1 MLYLECYS
9 GISGDMTVAALLDLG
24 ADREKLL
31 EGLASLGLSGY
42 EVKIGR
48 RVKCGVEA
56 CSFDVEL
63 AGDEDGGSHDY
74 VEYEHRQGNGHEH
87 QHGHGESRGHLHAH
101 EHEDGHE
108 HTHGHLHAHEHED
121 GHEHTHGHLHAHE
134 HEDGHEHT
142 NGQGYSHEHG
152 HSHMHGYGDG
162 HGHEHG
168 HVHRNLGD
176 ITEII
181 RRSGMT
187 ERAKE
192 TALRIFGIV
201 AEAEAKVHGKDIS
214 EVHFHEVGAVDSIVD
229 IAAAAICLDDLD
241 ITEAVVSEICEGS
254 GHVHCQHG
262 ILPVP
267 VPAVMAVA
275 EARGLFLR
283 MTDTRGEMVTPT
295 GAAIA
300 AGVRTRE
307 RLPESFR
314 ILKTGIGAGKKDFPK
329 ANILRACLIE
339 ERPESGSGRRPG
351 DGPGAGDGREA
362 GVCPG
367 AEDGLWML
375 ETNIDDATGEALGYV
390 MERLFAAGA
399 RDVCYLPAFMKKNRP
414 AWLMKVVCDEGK
426 REALEDIIFRH
437 TTTIGIRRYPIL
449 RTVLPRKIRTVE
461 TSYGPAGV
469 KEVRRGELA
478 FCYPEYEDVARYAD
492 SSGKPFQDIYEEIRR
507 QAEAF

>member
-1 MLYLECYS
+1 MLYLECFS

-56 CSFDVEL
+56 CCFDVEL

-74 VEYEHRQGNGHEH
+74 VEHEH
-87 QHGHGESRGHLHAH
+87 GHAHGPGGNLEHMHGPGECHGHTHMHGHGEGHGHLYAQEREEGHGHLYAQ
-101 EHEDGHE
+101 EREEGHE
-108 HTHGHLHAHEHED
+108 HTHGH
-121 GHEHTHGHLHAHE
+121 
-134 HEDGHEHT
+134 
-142 NGQGYSHEHG
+142 EHG
-152 HSHMHGYGDG
+152 
-162 HGHEHG
+162 HG
-168 HVHRNLGD
+168 HVHRNLED
-176 ITEII
+176 VSRII
-181 RRSGMT
+181 RRSAMT

-201 AEAEAKVHGKDIS
+201 AEAEAKVHGKDVS

-229 IAAAAICLDDLD
+229 IAATAICLDDLD
-241 ITEAVVSEICEGS
+241 VTETVVSEICEGS
-254 GHVHCQHG
+254 GHVRCQHG

-267 VPAVMAVA
+267 VPAVTAVA
-275 EARGLFLR
+275 ETHGLFLR
-283 MTDTRGEMVTPT
+283 MTDARGEMVTPT

-314 ILKTGIGAGKKDFPK
+314 IVKAGMGAGKKDFPK
-329 ANILRACLIE
+329 ANILRAYLIE
-339 ERPESGSGRRPG
+339 ERP
-351 DGPGAGDGREA
+351 EA

-367 AEDGLWML
+367 AGNGSEEGLWML

-461 TSYGPAGV
+461 TSYGPARV

>member
-31 EGLASLGLSGY
+31 DGLSSLGLSGY

-63 AGDEDGGSHDY
+63 SGDEDGGSHDY
-74 VEYEHRQGNGHEH
+74 VEHEHGGGHEYG
-87 QHGHGESRGHLHAH
+87 HGHGGDHVHGHGYEHGDDHVHGHEDSHGCGGVCVH
-101 EHEDGHE
+101 EHGAGHVHEHGDGHN
-108 HTHGHLHAHEHED
+108 HG
-121 GHEHTHGHLHAHE
+121 
-134 HEDGHEHT
+134 
-142 NGQGYSHEHG
+142 HG
-152 HSHMHGYGDG
+152 HSH
-162 HGHEHG
+162 E
-168 HVHRNLGD
+168 HRNLAD
-176 ITEII
+176 ITGII

-201 AEAEAKVHGKDIS
+201 AEAEAKVHGKTIP

-241 ITEAVVSEICEGS
+241 ITEAVISDIWEGS
-254 GHVHCQHG
+254 GHVRCQHG

-267 VPAVMAVA
+267 VPAVVAVA
-275 EARGLFLR
+275 GAHGLYLR

-300 AGVRTRE
+300 AGIRTRE

-314 ILKTGIGAGKKDFPK
+314 IIKTGMGAGKKDFPK
-329 ANILRACLIE
+329 ANILRASLIE
-339 ERPESGSGRRPG
+339 ERPQ
-351 DGPGAGDGREA
+351 AGEVSRTGE
-362 GVCPG
+362 V
-367 AEDGLWML
+367 AETETGLWMM

-390 MERLFAAGA
+390 MERLFRAGA

-414 AWLMKVVCDEGK
+414 AWLMKVVCDEEN
-426 REALEDIIFRH
+426 REKLEEIIFRH

-449 RTVLPRKIRTVE
+449 RTVLPRQIRTVE
-461 TSYGPAGV
+461 TSYGPARV

-492 SSGKPFQDIYEEIRR
+492 QSGKPFQDIYEEIKR

>member
-24 ADREKLL
+24 ADRNKLL
-31 EGLASLGLSGY
+31 EGLASLGLTGY

-56 CSFDVEL
+56 CCFDVEL

-74 VEYEHRQGNGHEH
+74 VEY
-87 QHGHGESRGHLHAH
+87 GHGEDR
-101 EHEDGHE
+101 
-108 HTHGHLHAHEHED
+108 HGHLHEHGDVHEHLHEHGAD
-121 GHEHTHGHLHAHE
+121 QEHLHGHEHG
-134 HEDGHEHT
+134 
-142 NGQGYSHEHG
+142 
-152 HSHMHGYGDG
+152 
-162 HGHEHG
+162 HG

-176 ITEII
+176 ITGII
-181 RRSGMT
+181 RHSGMT

-229 IAAAAICLDDLD
+229 IAAVAICLDDLD
-241 ITEAVVSEICEGS
+241 ITEAAVSEICEGS

-275 EARGLFLR
+275 EAHGLLLR

-300 AGVRTRE
+300 AGIRTRE

-314 ILKTGIGAGKKDFPK
+314 ILKTGMGAGKKDFPK

-339 ERPESGSGRRPG
+339 EGPECGNGRRPG
-351 DGPGAGDGREA
+351 AGPGAGKDPGPGYGPGAGNGRKA
-362 GVCPG
+362 GVCLG
-367 AEDGLWML
+367 AGDGSEREDGLWMM

-390 MERLFAAGA
+390 MERLFKAGA
-399 RDVCYLPAFMKKNRP
+399 RDVCYLPSFMKKNRP

-426 REALEDIIFRH
+426 REELEDIIFRH

-449 RTVLPRKIRTVE
+449 RTVLPREIRTVE
-461 TSYGPAGV
+461 TPYGSARV

-492 SSGKPFQDIYEEIRR
+492 QSGKPFQDIYEEIKR

>member
-87 QHGHGESRGHLHAH
+87 QHGHGESR
-101 EHEDGHE
+101 
-108 HTHGHLHAHEHED
+108 GHLHAHEHED

-351 DGPGAGDGREA
+351 DGPGAGDGLCDGAALCGGGQGRVLSPGVYEEEPA
-362 GVCPG
+362 GLADEGGLRRRKAGSVGGYHFPAYHHHRHPAISDPQDG
-367 AEDGLWML
+367 PSQEDPHGGNLL
-375 ETNIDDATGEALGYV
+375 RAGQGQGG
-390 MERLFAAGA
+390 AAGGA
-399 RDVCYLPAFMKKNRP
+399 CL
-414 AWLMKVVCDEGK
+414 L
-426 REALEDIIFRH
+426 LS
-437 TTTIGIRRYPIL
+437 GI
-449 RTVLPRKIRTVE
+449 
-461 TSYGPAGV
+461 
-469 KEVRRGELA
+469 
-478 FCYPEYEDVARYAD
+478 
-492 SSGKPFQDIYEEIRR
+492 
-507 QAEAF
+507 